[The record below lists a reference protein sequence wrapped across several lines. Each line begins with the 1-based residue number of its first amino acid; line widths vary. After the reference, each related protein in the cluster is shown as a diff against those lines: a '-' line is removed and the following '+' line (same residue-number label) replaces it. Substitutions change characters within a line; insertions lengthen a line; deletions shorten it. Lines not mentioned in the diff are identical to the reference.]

1 MLRCAER
8 ARAACWTVSA
18 WCVPHPVL
26 MHTYTM
32 HDLLYS
38 LAKVFLPR
46 GRACASP
53 VGIGRPDVARR
64 RRRRLCKC
72 DLSGLDEGDEGLHD
86 VPAILAELSLGDRLV
101 ELHLRPH
108 VSR

>member
-1 MLRCAER
+1 
-8 ARAACWTVSA
+8 
-18 WCVPHPVL
+18 

-32 HDLLYS
+32 YDLLYIFS
-38 LAKVFLPR
+38 LKYSC
-46 GRACASP
+46 RAAARARHRSSDVQTSP
-53 VGIGRPDVARR
+53 AD
-64 RRRRLCKC
+64 RRRLCKC

-86 VPAILAELSLGDRLV
+86 VPAVLAELSLGDRLV